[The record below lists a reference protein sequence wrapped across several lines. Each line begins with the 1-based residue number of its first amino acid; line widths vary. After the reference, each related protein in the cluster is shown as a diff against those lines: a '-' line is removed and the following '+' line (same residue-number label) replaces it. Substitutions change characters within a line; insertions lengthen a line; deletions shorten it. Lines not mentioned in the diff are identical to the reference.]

1 MTNKWLAMRMPFIK
15 SVEKKYKKPL
25 YININIYKTVNPS
38 KRAWMQVFDIG
49 SEIHFCGY
57 SLTRQI
63 QIHITA
69 QAPRQ
74 DIRNAW
80 DALRM

>member
-1 MTNKWLAMRMPFIK
+1 MASHAYAFYQI
-15 SVEKKYKKPL
+15 SGKKYKKPL

-38 KRAWMQVFDIG
+38 KRAWMQVFDIC
-49 SEIHFCGY
+49 SYRTEIHFCGY
-57 SLTRQI
+57 SLTSQI